1 MNGIR
6 LFPNTLSIDFLKHW
20 IIGAII
26 SCVIIFGSLGLL
38 MTRGLNFGI
47 DFTGG
52 MMIEVQI
59 EPAPDLSIMR
69 ENLNALE
76 LGDISIQEFGSAND
90 ILIRIPQQ
98 DGGPDAQAAAQQSI
112 KNSLESIEDQ
122 NVDYRRVEFVGPQV
136 GEELIQAGIYAVI
149 FSILGIMAYVTFRFE
164 WQFGGAAIFALLHD
178 VFAIIG
184 FFALTQKQFDL
195 ATVAAILTV
204 AGYSINDTVVIFD
217 RIRENLRKYKKMSLY
232 DLSNKSIN
240 ETLSRTILTSL
251 TTLLALGAL
260 YVFGGEVI
268 RGFVDALIVGIV
280 IGTYSTIFVATAALV
295 KLGVKRT
302 SE

>member
-59 EPAPDLSIMR
+59 EPAPDLSTMR